1 MRRPLSDSEVIGGA
15 VGAIVAICLAG
26 LMGSVRTEVTHANAA
41 LVLALVTIGAAT
53 VGGRWAGGA
62 TALAGAVGFDFFL
75 TQPYGSLAIKDG
87 SEIITTVLLFVLG
100 IAVGQIVGERARAER
115 GKQAGAEEVG
125 GLHRVAQLVSGD
137 APLSQVIT
145 TVETEVAKVLLVSGA
160 SYVPLPPDPAPPAM
174 DETGRVDAPYVHL
187 DDGFALPAGGVLVPV
202 RGAGTRRGWL
212 LCEPPN
218 GLVGVSSDRRRTAL
232 VLADLLGAALAHA
245 DVAPA

>member
-1 MRRPLSDSEVIGGA
+1 
-15 VGAIVAICLAG
+15 
-26 LMGSVRTEVTHANAA
+26 MGSVRTEVTHANAA

-75 TQPYGSLAIKDG
+75 TEPYGSLAIKDG
-87 SEIITTVLLFVLG
+87 SEIVTTILLFVLG
-100 IAVGQIVGERARAER
+100 VAVGQIVGERARAER
-115 GKQAGAEEVG
+115 GKQAGADEVS

-145 TVETEVAKVLLVSGA
+145 TVEDEIAKVLLVPEA
-160 SYVPLPPDPAPPAM
+160 TYTLLPPDPAPPVM
-174 DETGRVDAPYVHL
+174 DGSGRVDAPYVHL
-187 DDGFALPAGGVLVPV
+187 EDGFALPSPGVLVPV
-202 RGAGTRRGWL
+202 RGAGTARGWVV
-212 LCEPPN
+212 CGPPS

-232 VLADLLGAALAHA
+232 VLAGLLGAALAHA

>member
-15 VGAIVAICLAG
+15 AGAIVAICLAG

-41 LVLALVTIGAAT
+41 LVLALITIGAAT

-75 TQPYGSLAIKDG
+75 TKPYGSLAIKDG
-87 SEIITTVLLFVLG
+87 SEIVTTVLLFVLG
-100 IAVGQIVGERARAER
+100 VAVGQIVGERARAER
-115 GKQAGAEEVG
+115 ARQAGTDEVG
-125 GLHRVAQLVSGD
+125 GLHHVAQLVSGD

-145 TVETEVAKVLLVSGA
+145 TVEDEIAKVLLVPAAHYS
-160 SYVPLPPDPAPPAM
+160 PLPPDPAPPTM
-174 DETGRVDAPYVHL
+174 EGTGRVAAPYVHL
-187 DDGFALPAGGVLVPV
+187 DDGFVLPADGVVVPV
-202 RGAGTRRGWL
+202 RGAGMARGWL
-212 LCEPPN
+212 VCEPPTD
-218 GLVGVSSDRRRTAL
+218 LVGVSSDRRRTAV